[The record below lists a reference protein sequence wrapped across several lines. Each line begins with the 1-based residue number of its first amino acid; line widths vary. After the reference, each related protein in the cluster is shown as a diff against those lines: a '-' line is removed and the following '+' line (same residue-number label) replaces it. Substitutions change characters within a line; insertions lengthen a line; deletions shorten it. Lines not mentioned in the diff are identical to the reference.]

1 MKILGLLLS
10 LLLLSD
16 ASAQVYNNQNHPS
29 KILEAFRLQ
38 ENVRVDG
45 RLTENVWQN
54 EGVSDFTQ
62 RDPIEGNEPTQ
73 KTVVWVGFDD
83 DAIYIAAKLYDSAP
97 DSIVSRLAR
106 RDESVASDQFE
117 FQVDP
122 WLDHRTGFFFRV
134 SVSGAIRDGILFND
148 ELNDETW
155 DGVWE
160 SATTIEDD
168 GWNVEMRI
176 PFSQL
181 RFPEKE
187 VHTWGVNFIRKIW
200 RSNERIEYVM
210 IPKESSGNTS
220 WFAHMNG
227 ITNINQPKHI
237 EFLPY
242 TASRAELIQNE
253 PGDPF
258 NDGSELFSQIGFD
271 VKVGLSSSLTLD
283 ATINPDFGQVEVDPA
298 VVNLSDFETFFPEK
312 RPFFIEGSNI
322 FTFGSGGV
330 NSNWSFNYGN
340 PTSFYTR
347 RIGRAPQG
355 GLTQVHKYSSVPSGS
370 TILAAGKVSGKLT
383 PEWSIGVINALTARE
398 FADLDLNGLR
408 FREEVEPATNY
419 TVVRTQR
426 EFKEGRHG
434 LGVIGTG
441 VKRNLRTKNLEETLT
456 SSAFM
461 GGVDGWITLDEE
473 RMYVVN
479 GWIGMSKI
487 SGSEEVI
494 TNIQR
499 SSSHYFQ
506 RPDVEYISVDSTA
519 TSMAGMAGRVYLN
532 KQKGNIILNSGFAMI
547 SPGYEINDL
556 GFQRNADQI
565 NWHLTTGWKTSDP
578 GKFFRSQSY
587 AIATVRNWDYEGNK
601 YSEGYFLFTNAEFLN
616 YWSMTFNLWYNPAT
630 LNKNLTRGGPFTT
643 QPSQRFRSIS
653 LSTDGRRSLSYSI
666 GFQYGT
672 ATRQFISYN
681 AGVTW
686 KPNSTFK
693 IDLTPR
699 YMWDGTESFYVGEQE
714 DALATNTFGKRYLF
728 AETDNRVASIGTRIN
743 WTFSPKLSLQ
753 LYMQPLIFAIKYFDY
768 KELAEP
774 GEFKF
779 NIYGKDN
786 RSTVSQS
793 DDGSVF
799 TIDPDGKG
807 AAEAFDIANRDF
819 NFKSFRGN
827 AVLRWEFN
835 PGSVFFLA
843 WTQNRSDFES
853 GNGLFNFGNDTN
865 ALLNTEPD
873 NIVLAKISYWWNP

>member
-1 MKILGLLLS
+1 MKILGLLFS
-10 LLLLSD
+10 LLLISNG
-16 ASAQVYNNQNHPS
+16 SAQDHNNQNHPS
-29 KILEAFRLQ
+29 KVLEAFRVE
-38 ENVRVDG
+38 ENMKVDG
-45 RLTENVWQN
+45 HLKEKIWQN

-62 RDPIEGNEPTQ
+62 RDPIEGNKPSQ

-83 DAIYIAAKLYDSAP
+83 EAIYVAAKLYDRAP

-106 RDESVASDQFE
+106 RDESVASDHFE

-148 ELNDETW
+148 DSDDDSW
-155 DGVWE
+155 DGVWK
-160 SATTIEDD
+160 SATTVEYD

-181 RFPEKE
+181 RFPEKA
-187 VHTWGVNFIRKIW
+187 VHTWGVNFIRRIE
-200 RSNERIEYVM
+200 RSNERIEYIM
-210 IPKESSGNTS
+210 IPKESSGNAS

-227 ITNINQPKHI
+227 ITNIKQPKHI
-237 EFLPY
+237 EILPY
-242 TASRAELIQNE
+242 TASKSEFIQNE
-253 PGDPF
+253 SGDPF
-258 NDGSELFSQIGFD
+258 NDGSELFNKIGVD
-271 VKVGLSSSLTLD
+271 IKVSLSSSLTLD
-283 ATINPDFGQVEVDPA
+283 GTINPDFGQVEVDPE

-322 FTFGSGGV
+322 FTFGKGGV
-330 NSNWSFNYGN
+330 NTNWSFNFGR
-340 PTSFYTR
+340 PRPFYSR

-355 GLTQVHKYSSVPSGS
+355 SLTQDNNYSSVPSGS

-383 PEWSIGVINALTARE
+383 PQWSIGVINALTARE
-398 FADLDLNGLR
+398 FADLDLNGSR

-441 VKRNLRTKNLEETLT
+441 VKRNLLTENLEETLT

-461 GGVDGWITLDEE
+461 GGVDGWITLDKD

-479 GWIGMSKI
+479 GWIGSSKI
-487 SGSEEVI
+487 RGSEAVI

-499 SSSHYFQ
+499 SSTHYFQ
-506 RPDVEYISVDSTA
+506 RPGVEHISVDSTA
-519 TSMAGMAGRVYLN
+519 TSMTGMAGRIYLN
-532 KQKGNIILNSGFAMI
+532 KQKGNVVLNSGFAMV
-547 SPGYEINDL
+547 SPGYEVNDL
-556 GFQRNADQI
+556 GFQRNSDQV
-565 NWHLTTGWKTSDP
+565 NWHLATGWKTSNP
-578 GKFFRSQSY
+578 GKFFRSQFYSLS
-587 AIATVRNWDYEGNK
+587 TFRNWDYEGNK
-601 YSEGYFLFTNAEFLN
+601 YGEGYFLFANAEFLN
-616 YWSMTFNLWYNPAT
+616 YWEIAFNLNFTPET
-630 LNKNLTRGGPFTT
+630 LNKSHTRGGPFTIMPRT
-643 QPSQRFRSIS
+643 WYRDIWLGS
-653 LSTDGRRSLSYSI
+653 DGRKSLSYSI
-666 GFQYGT
+666 GIQYGT
-672 ATRQFISYN
+672 ATRQYLSYN
-681 AGVTW
+681 ARITW
-686 KPNSTFK
+686 KPNTTFK
-693 IDLTPR
+693 IELTPN
-699 YMWDGTESFYVGEQE
+699 YTWDVTEAFYVGEQE

-728 AETDNRVASIGTRIN
+728 AETDNRSASIGTRIN
-743 WTFSPKLSLQ
+743 WTFTPKLSLQ
-753 LYMQPLIFAIKYFDY
+753 LYMQPLIFAIKYVDY
-768 KELAEP
+768 KELAES

-786 RSTVSQS
+786 GSTVSQS
-793 DDGSVF
+793 NDGSVF
-799 TIDPDGKG
+799 TIDPDGEG
-807 AAEAFDIANRDF
+807 GAEAFGINNRDF

-853 GNGLFNFGNDTN
+853 GNGLFNFGNDTD